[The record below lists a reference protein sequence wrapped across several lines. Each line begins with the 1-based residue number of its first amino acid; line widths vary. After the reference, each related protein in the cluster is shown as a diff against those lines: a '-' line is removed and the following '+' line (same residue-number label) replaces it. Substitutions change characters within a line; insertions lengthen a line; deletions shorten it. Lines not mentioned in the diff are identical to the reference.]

1 MKIIKLLFY
10 SLLILLIGRLAGGAG
25 SSANTTERRLPISFY
40 SSLPTEPENTEKAAS
55 AYGQSD
61 SLAYTSLPYYSF
73 NNKPGLTY
81 PMQRPTLLQK

>member
-10 SLLILLIGRLAGGAG
+10 SFLILLIGRLAGGAG

-55 AYGQSD
+55 AYVQSD
-61 SLAYTSLPYYSF
+61 SLAYTSLTYYSF

-81 PMQRPTLLQK
+81 PMQRPTLMQK